1 MERPRLYILDAH
13 GYVFRA
19 HYGLL
24 NTSKGERQAVRLS
37 TSEGMPTGALY
48 VFARMLMAL
57 RNEVR
62 PERMAVVFDAGRKS
76 FRTEIFPE
84 YKANRSAPPEEL
96 SMQMP
101 YFRPLVEAFRWP

>member
-1 MERPRLYILDAH
+1 MSGPRLHILDAH

-24 NTSKGERQAVRLS
+24 NTSRGERQAVRLS

-57 RNEVR
+57 RNEQK
-62 PERMAVVFDAGRKS
+62 PERMAVVFDTGRQN
-76 FRTEIFPE
+76 FRSEIFPD
-84 YKANRSAPPEEL
+84 YKANRSAAPEEL
-96 SMQMP
+96 TMQMP
-101 YFRPLVEAFRWP
+101 YFRP